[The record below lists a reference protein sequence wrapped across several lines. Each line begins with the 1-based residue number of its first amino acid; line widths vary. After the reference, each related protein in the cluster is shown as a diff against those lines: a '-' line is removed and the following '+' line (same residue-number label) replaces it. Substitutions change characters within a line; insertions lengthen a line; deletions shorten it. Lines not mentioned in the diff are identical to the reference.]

1 VVGLGLGAEYD
12 TKTIDHIQSVSLSSG
27 PYACGD
33 VCKLS
38 GKAEYLGSGKAM
50 KYSGLANFQPKS
62 KYATKLKA
70 TLSHAVEAGGPK
82 LSYDAGVEQGVD
94 KGRALSATVK
104 NSKVLAL
111 EYADAAM
118 DPTATWT
125 FAWDMP
131 LDAGAA
137 DAFLKPKVVVKR
149 KWAL

>member
-82 LSYDAGVEQGVD
+82 LSYDAGVEQAGLSPPPPEALPR
-94 KGRALSATVK
+94 RALSPPPPEPLPRRA
-104 NSKVLAL
+104 LA
-111 EYADAAM
+111 
-118 DPTATWT
+118 
-125 FAWDMP
+125 FAHI
-131 LDAGAA
+131 ACS
-137 DAFLKPKVVVKR
+137 
-149 KWAL
+149 